1 VKVDEL
7 LERLDG
13 VQQRGS
19 GWVARCP
26 SHEDSNPSLSIHE
39 TEDDNFVLKCHAN
52 AGCTFETI
60 MKAIGGGDGKQDEP
74 VATYDYTDEHGAL
87 LYQVLRF
94 EKEDGKKT
102 FKQRQPDG
110 DGGWIWNMQGA
121 RRVPYRLAELLAA
134 IEAGKWIVIVE
145 GEKDADAGN
154 THAGGGFFFTCSVGG
169 AGGWK
174 KDYGRYFKG
183 AKVTIWPD
191 KDEPGHSYARA
202 VRSSLEG
209 HALSVA
215 VVEAAQG
222 KDAHD
227 HFVVHK
233 LTVDQV
239 VPIAIRDRPDVVSL
253 SEIEVKNAEWHLKHF
268 VQVGAFHLLIGE
280 GGVGKGVWLSRLA
293 SRITLGQ
300 TECPTAPRNVL
311 VVASEDSPDVDLKPR
326 VLAAGGD
333 ASRVFVV
340 KRHIF
345 LPRDTDY
352 LEKLIEQKQIGLLII
367 DPVANHIGG
376 SSDEEV
382 SVRLAINEL
391 NFVAGRTDC
400 TIIGVRHTP
409 KSDPSSALGS
419 VAWTNSP
426 RFVLLFQK
434 YGEGSRRSLSVRKS
448 NRGTTGATQSYHLVG
463 TTVPGVASSV
473 PLVVTDSE
481 YLELLPAPETEVIR
495 DDPWFAQPD
504 A

>member
-1 VKVDEL
+1 MKLDQL
-7 LERLDG
+7 LDTLEG

-19 GWVARCP
+19 GWIAKCP
-26 SHEDSNPSLSIHE
+26 SHEDGKASLSIHPKD
-39 TEDDNFVLKCHAN
+39 EDDFVLKCF
-52 AGCTFETI
+52 AGCSFEDI
-60 MKAIGGGDGKQDEP
+60 AKAVGMGGKQDEP
-74 VATYDYTDEHGAL
+74 VATYDYTDEHGSL

-94 EKEDGKKT
+94 EDGDGKKT
-102 FKQRQPDG
+102 FRQRQPDG

-121 RRVPYRLAELLAA
+121 RRVPYKLAELLAA
-134 IEAGKWIVIVE
+134 IRAGKWIVIVE

-154 THAGGGFFFTCSVGG
+154 AHAGADFFFTCSVGG

-202 VRSSLEG
+202 VRSSLEE
-209 HALSVA
+209 HAASIA
-215 VVEAAQG
+215 VVEAAEG

-227 HFVVHK
+227 HFVKHG
-233 LTVDQV
+233 LTIEQV
-239 VPIAIRDRPDVVSL
+239 VPIEIRGRPDVVSL

-293 SRITLGQ
+293 SQITLGQ

-333 ASRVFVV
+333 PNRVFVV

-352 LEKLIEQKQIGLLII
+352 LEKLIEQKQIGLLVI

-391 NFVAGRTDC
+391 NFVAARTDC
-400 TIIGVRHTP
+400 SIIGVRHTP
-409 KSDPSSALGS
+409 KSDPTSALGS

-434 YGEGSRRSLSVRKS
+434 YGEGSRRGLSVQKS
-448 NRGTTGATQSYHLVG
+448 NRGTTGARTDYHLVG
-463 TTVPGVASSV
+463 TRVPGIAGSV
-473 PLVVTDSE
+473 PMVVTPAE
-481 YLELLPAPETEVIR
+481 YLELAPAPETEVIR
-495 DDPWFAQPD
+495 DDPWFVQ
-504 A
+504 

>member
-1 VKVDEL
+1 
-7 LERLDG
+7 
-13 VQQRGS
+13 
-19 GWVARCP
+19 
-26 SHEDSNPSLSIHE
+26 
-39 TEDDNFVLKCHAN
+39 
-52 AGCTFETI
+52 
-60 MKAIGGGDGKQDEP
+60 
-74 VATYDYTDEHGAL
+74 
-87 LYQVLRF
+87 
-94 EKEDGKKT
+94 
-102 FKQRQPDG
+102 
-110 DGGWIWNMQGA
+110 
-121 RRVPYRLAELLAA
+121 
-134 IEAGKWIVIVE
+134 
-145 GEKDADAGN
+145 
-154 THAGGGFFFTCSVGG
+154 
-169 AGGWK
+169 
-174 KDYGRYFKG
+174 
-183 AKVTIWPD
+183 
-191 KDEPGHSYARA
+191 
-202 VRSSLEG
+202 
-209 HALSVA
+209 
-215 VVEAAQG
+215 
-222 KDAHD
+222 
-227 HFVVHK
+227 
-233 LTVDQV
+233 
-239 VPIAIRDRPDVVSL
+239 
-253 SEIEVKNAEWHLKHF
+253 
-268 VQVGAFHLLIGE
+268 
-280 GGVGKGVWLSRLA
+280 
-293 SRITLGQ
+293 
-300 TECPTAPRNVL
+300 VL

-448 NRGTTGATQSYHLVG
+448 NRGTTGATQNYHLVG